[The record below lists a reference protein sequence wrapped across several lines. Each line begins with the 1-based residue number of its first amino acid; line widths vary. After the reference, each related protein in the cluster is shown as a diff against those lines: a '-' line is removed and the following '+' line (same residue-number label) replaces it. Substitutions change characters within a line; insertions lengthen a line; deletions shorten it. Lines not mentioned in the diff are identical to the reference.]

1 MTFVKGIKFQQ
12 ITDRVSVSVCV
23 CVHVFTIYLR
33 PRVTD
38 LCQKTQVGG
47 TQVTAAVLETLTP
60 LHLSV
65 CLSLSLSLITQPEK
79 AASKAYLAR
88 SLGLSFGD
96 TLSEGEKG
104 HEHRIRE
111 CMKRVDRDQKRGN

>member
-1 MTFVKGIKFQQ
+1 MPENAGRWYTSNRRCPG
-12 ITDRVSVSVCV
+12 
-23 CVHVFTIYLR
+23 
-33 PRVTD
+33 D
-38 LCQKTQVGG
+38 LD
-47 TQVTAAVLETLTP
+47 AFAF
-60 LHLSV
+60 V
-65 CLSLSLSLITQPEK
+65 CLPLSLSLITQPEK

-111 CMKRVDRDQKRGN
+111 CMKRVTEIKRGEMDRREKC